1 MAFIY
6 KKYNTYRLLKDII
19 KYTWFFIIN
28 RKYDLKNMLFYL
40 SATIDGLKGDFSK
53 HRNYL

>member
-6 KKYNTYRLLKDII
+6 KKYNAYKLLKDFI
-19 KYTWFFIIN
+19 KYTWFFIVI
-28 RKYDLKNMLFYL
+28 RKFDLKNMLFYL

-53 HRNYL
+53 HRNFL